1 MKRDLSTCRCAEAP
15 RSICGPPATSPGE
28 ADAMKVLFIHQNMP
42 GQYVHIARHLAQS
55 GHEVSF
61 ITQPRAA
68 QIAGVRKLEYQ
79 PAVPAG
85 DGHAF
90 THELEG
96 AVRNGLAVARLCEWL
111 ARDGFVP
118 DIVIGHNG
126 WGEILYVKDL
136 WPQTPLLGYFEFFY
150 RASGSDVDFDPE
162 FPPEPD
168 AAMRLRTRNAL
179 NLLGL
184 DAADWGQSPTEWQR
198 SQYPKRYRDRIA
210 VVHEGVDT
218 GLVKPDPTARL
229 WLSSGRCL
237 SWSDEIVT
245 YSARDLEPYRGFH
258 VFMRALPSVL
268 EQRPGAQ
275 VLIVGNDGVSYGCR
289 PEGHRS
295 WRAKLLAELEG
306 RLDLRRIHFLGHL
319 QYQQYLTVLQ
329 ISTVHVYLTYPFVL
343 SWSLLEAMS
352 AGCLVVGSRTP
363 PVEEVMRDGE
373 NGLLVDFFDAEA
385 LAHRIAAALATN
397 GDRTSNRI
405 RAAARQTA
413 IQRYDAN
420 TVTLP
425 AYLDLLRSL
434 QG

>member
-1 MKRDLSTCRCAEAP
+1 
-15 RSICGPPATSPGE
+15 
-28 ADAMKVLFIHQNMP
+28 MKVLFIHQNMP
-42 GQYVHIARHLAQS
+42 GQYVHIARHLAQN
-55 GHEVSF
+55 GHEVGF

-79 PAVPAG
+79 PAAPAG
-85 DGHAF
+85 DGQAY
-90 THELEG
+90 TRELEG
-96 AVRNGLAVARLCEWL
+96 GVANGLAVARLCEWL

-126 WGEILYVKDL
+126 WGEILYVKDV
-136 WPQTPLLGYFEFFY
+136 WPQIPLLGYFEFFY

-168 AAMRLRTRNAL
+168 ASMRLRTRNAL

-184 DAADWGQSPTEWQR
+184 DTVDWGQSPTEWQR
-198 SQYPKRYRDRIA
+198 SQYPKHYRERIA

-218 GLVKPDPTARL
+218 SLVRPDPTARV

-237 SWSDEIVT
+237 SQADEIVT

-258 VFMRALPSVL
+258 VFMRALPRVL
-268 EQRPGAQ
+268 ERRPAAQ
-275 VLIVGNDGVSYGCR
+275 VLIVGNDGVSYGR
-289 PEGHRS
+289 PPEGAIS
-295 WRAKLLAELEG
+295 WRAKLLDELDG

-319 QYQQYLTVLQ
+319 AYQQYLAVLQ

-363 PVEEVMRDGE
+363 PVEEVMRDGV
-373 NGLLVDFFDAEA
+373 NGRLADFFDVDA
-385 LAHRIAAALATN
+385 LAERIATGLAMN
-397 GDRTSNRI
+397 ADGAGNAIRI
-405 RAAARQTA
+405 AARQTA
-413 IQRYDAN
+413 VERYDVN

-434 QG
+434 L

>member
-1 MKRDLSTCRCAEAP
+1 MKF
-15 RSICGPPATSPGE
+15 
-28 ADAMKVLFIHQNMP
+28 LFIHQNMP

-68 QIAGVRKLEYQ
+68 QIAGVRKLEYKAAA
-79 PAVPAG
+79 PS
-85 DGHAF
+85 DYGHAH
-90 THELEG
+90 TRELESG
-96 AVRNGLAVARLCEWL
+96 VTNGLAVARVCEWL

-126 WGEILYVKDL
+126 WGEILYVKDV

-150 RASGSDVDFDPE
+150 RASGSDVDFDRE

-168 AAMRLRTRNAL
+168 GPMRLRTRNAL

-184 DAADWGQSPTEWQR
+184 DAVNWGQSPTEWQR
-198 SQYPKRYRDRIA
+198 SQYPKRYRDRIT

-218 GLVKPDPTARL
+218 SLVRPDPTARL
-229 WLSSGRCL
+229 WLSNGRCL
-237 SWSDEIVT
+237 SRADEIVT

-258 VFMRALPSVL
+258 VFIRALPRVL
-268 EQRPGAQ
+268 ERRPAAQ
-275 VLIVGNDGVSYGCR
+275 VLIVGSDGVSYGR
-289 PEGHRS
+289 QPEAAVS
-295 WRAKLLAELEG
+295 WRAKMLDELEG

-319 QYQQYLTVLQ
+319 PYQQYLTVLQ

-352 AGCLVVGSRTP
+352 AGCLIVSSRTP
-363 PVEEVMRDGE
+363 PVEEVMRDEE
-373 NGLLVDFFDAEA
+373 NGRLVDFFDVEA
-385 LAHRIAAALATN
+385 LAGRIAAALATN
-397 GDRTSNRI
+397 SDGVSNGIRT
-405 RAAARQTA
+405 AARQTA
-413 IQRYDAN
+413 IERYDVT

-434 QG
+434 L

>member
-1 MKRDLSTCRCAEAP
+1 
-15 RSICGPPATSPGE
+15 
-28 ADAMKVLFIHQNMP
+28 MKVLFVHQNMP
-42 GQYVHIARHLAQS
+42 GQYVHVARHLAHS

-68 QIAGVRKLEYQ
+68 QIAGVRKLEYR
-79 PAVPAG
+79 PSAPSG
-85 DGHAF
+85 DGHAY
-90 THELEG
+90 TRELEG
-96 AVRNGLAVARLCEWL
+96 GVANGLAVVRLCEWL
-111 ARDGFVP
+111 ARDGFIP

-150 RASGSDVDFDPE
+150 RANGSDVDFDRE

-168 AAMRLRTRNAL
+168 AAMRLRMRNAL

-184 DAADWGQSPTEWQR
+184 DAVDWGQSPTEWQR
-198 SQYPKRYRDRIA
+198 SQYPQRHRDRIT

-218 GLVKPDPTARL
+218 GVVRPDPTARL
-229 WLSSGRCL
+229 WLGSGHCL
-237 SWSDEIVT
+237 SRTDEIVT

-258 VFMRALPSVL
+258 VFMRSLARVL
-268 EQRPGAQ
+268 ERRPAAQ
-275 VLIVGNDGVSYGCR
+275 VLIVGNDGVSYGR
-289 PEGHRS
+289 QPDGAVS
-295 WRAKLLAELEG
+295 WRAKMLEELNG

-319 QYQQYLTVLQ
+319 PYQQYLTVLQ

-352 AGCLVVGSRTP
+352 AGCFVVGSCTP

-373 NGLLVDFFDAEA
+373 NGRLVDFFDVAA
-385 LAHRIAAALATN
+385 LADRIVTALATN
-397 GDRTSNRI
+397 NEAASNKI

-413 IQRYDAN
+413 IERYDAQ

-425 AYLDLLRSL
+425 VYLNLLRSL
-434 QG
+434 L